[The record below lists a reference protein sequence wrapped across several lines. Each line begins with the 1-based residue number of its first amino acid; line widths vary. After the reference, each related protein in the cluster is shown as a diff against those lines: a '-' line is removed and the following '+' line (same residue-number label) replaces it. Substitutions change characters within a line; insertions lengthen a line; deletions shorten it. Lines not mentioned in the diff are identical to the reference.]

1 MLSTQETFQVGD
13 NDGDFSSMIQ
23 DNILKLFLVSPNKLG
38 FLKNTDGVL
47 RAIPVIL
54 RGRMNHFVKV
64 FNLTLMNHS
73 WQSCFMLNLFI
84 PLLIFCTLSS
94 LFSIANTVKFPQSCI
109 ATKRSN
115 QILVPKLIN
124 LLKLMIGTCYMLGK
138 LDQCQEWH
146 QKENQ
151 VPWTYRPCIGFWIR
165 CGSLATV
172 NGGKG
177 LQQVNLTT

>member
-73 WQSCFMLNLFI
+73 
-84 PLLIFCTLSS
+84 
-94 LFSIANTVKFPQSCI
+94 
-109 ATKRSN
+109 
-115 QILVPKLIN
+115 
-124 LLKLMIGTCYMLGK
+124 
-138 LDQCQEWH
+138 
-146 QKENQ
+146 
-151 VPWTYRPCIGFWIR
+151 
-165 CGSLATV
+165 
-172 NGGKG
+172 
-177 LQQVNLTT
+177 